1 MKSRSQ
7 KWCSLGI
14 PLTLQL
20 KQRSLSPTHSFWMW
34 RACSGSGDL
43 HLYPVFLVTLI
54 LPVQEVLQRQ
64 TQRIQPVRGALS
76 GAKHLTG
83 LSLIKCLLTQLLT
96 QPLSSEPQLLLP
108 GFLVIRRSCRYF
120 HGSSGS
126 GFVCTSF
133 QITEENEA
141 EGICRSNQ
149 L

>member
-1 MKSRSQ
+1 MVFTWHTTNSPAETEISEPHPQFLNVK
-7 KWCSLGI
+7 G
-14 PLTLQL
+14 LQWVWGSAL
-20 KQRSLSPTHSFWMW
+20 V
-34 RACSGSGDL
+34 SG
-43 HLYPVFLVTLI
+43 FLVTLV

-83 LSLIKCLLTQLLT
+83 LSLIKCLLIQLLT

-133 QITEENEA
+133 QITKENEV